1 MDIKNKIIIFNWKMN
16 PCSKK
21 EAEKLLNIYVKS
33 EILSKNKFIIA
44 LPFVYL
50 PILLSKNKFD
60 LAAQDIFW
68 KESGAFTGEI
78 SPQMVKDFG
87 VEYVIIGH
95 SERRKNLGETDKMI
109 NEKILFALKEGL
121 KVVFCVGEDLEIKKN
136 GLNARQEFIK
146 NQLLSGLDRVYI
158 SSRDKDSEIN
168 ELIIAYEPIWAISTN
183 VNSIEDSPEDAS
195 EMATFIKEVLSS
207 KFKNLKFKVLYG
219 GSVDGQD
226 IKDFIKYKEI
236 DGALVGGA
244 SLKKED
250 IKKILS
256 I

>member
-1 MDIKNKIIIFNWKMN
+1 MDINNKIIIFNWKMN
-16 PCSKK
+16 PDSKK
-21 EAEKLLNIYVKS
+21 EAEKLFNIYLKS
-33 EILSKNKFIIA
+33 KISSKNKFVVA
-44 LPFVYL
+44 PPFVYL
-50 PILLSKNKFD
+50 PALSSRNNLS

-78 SPQMVKDFG
+78 SPQMIKDFG

-95 SERRKNLGETDKMI
+95 SERRKNLGETDKII

-121 KVVFCVGEDLEIKKN
+121 KVIFCVGEDLEIRKN
-136 GLNARQEFIK
+136 GLKVRQEFIK
-146 NQLLSGLDRVYI
+146 NQLLSGLDRVHI

-183 VNSIEDSPEDAS
+183 INSVEDSPEDALKMS
-195 EMATFIKEVLSS
+195 IFIKEVLSS

-244 SLKKED
+244 SLKKEE